1 VASVPPSARVLDLS
15 SLQARDRSWK
25 RPALALF
32 LAGIIGFALELFDF
46 IATEPTTVLTGPWTT
61 LKAKVD
67 FGVDATLIFFICFLA
82 ACLPRFLAGA
92 TSLQVDDDGL
102 TINYPSGRSMRLR
115 WADPRMRFYIRDNS
129 AHARLVALGS
139 RYFLY
144 LPTLTYPG
152 RDRRFRLTDEAY
164 EEIVRRARQ
173 RGASIQTS
181 RGTGLWNRYPPQI
194 HWIRGGS
201 NPARAV
207 PA

>member
-1 VASVPPSARVLDLS
+1 VASASPSARVLDLS

-25 RPALALF
+25 RPYLYLYLAVI
-32 LAGIIGFALELFDF
+32 AGFALELLYFMV
-46 IATEPTTVLTGPWTT
+46 TQPRTVLTGPWSN
-61 LKAKVD
+61 LKTEVD
-67 FGVDATLIFFICFLA
+67 VGVDATLIFFIFLLV
-82 ACLPRFLAGA
+82 ACLPRVLAGA
-92 TSLQVDDDGL
+92 KSLRVDDDGL
-102 TINYPSGRSMRLR
+102 TIYYPSGRPMRLL

-173 RGASIQTS
+173 GGASIQTS
-181 RGTGLWNRYPPQI
+181 RGTGLWNGYPPQI

-201 NPARAV
+201 NSARTVA
-207 PA
+207 A